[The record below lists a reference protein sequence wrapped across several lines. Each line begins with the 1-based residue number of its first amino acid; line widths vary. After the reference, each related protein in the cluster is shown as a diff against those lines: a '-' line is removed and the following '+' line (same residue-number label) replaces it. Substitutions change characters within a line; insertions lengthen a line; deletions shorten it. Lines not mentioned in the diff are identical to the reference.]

1 MTYPPSNPGYPPQS
15 GSQFDA
21 TQQFAKAVPASVPA
35 APATSAGA
43 ESGDNKM
50 SEILLAVV
58 AVAGLLIYLLR
69 FAPLLD
75 LSGLAGGGQV
85 VSSGDPT
92 GWTIDA
98 AVLAA
103 LVAGVSLLPKQ
114 KNWTAVAAVISTF
127 SLLSAIY
134 FTIELSSVLD
144 WGFYV
149 ILVLA
154 LVQSG
159 AAIAALLFDAGIIT
173 PPAPKP
179 QFDQHAQYGQYGGPS
194 QYYGQ
199 QHQPQHGGQPYQQA
213 QPQRPGYPS
222 QYGGYSGAPNTGGF
236 PVQAPQGQQG
246 QQPSGPPTPPT
257 GYPTYG
263 QPQQQQSGSSAP
275 TTAFQAEQQ
284 AQQSPSQQS
293 GPASS

>member
-21 TQQFAKAVPASVPA
+21 TQQFAKAVPAPVPA
-35 APATSAGA
+35 APAAPANAAPG
-43 ESGDNKM
+43 ENKLP
-50 SEILLAVV
+50 EILLAVV
-58 AVAGLLIYLLR
+58 AGVGLLIYFVS
-69 FAPLLD
+69 FAFEVQAVVGSLVVAVPV
-75 LSGLAGGGQV
+75 LAG
-85 VSSGDPT
+85 
-92 GWTIDA
+92 
-98 AVLAA
+98 
-103 LVAGVSLLPKQ
+103 LVAGVSVLPKQ
-114 KNWTAVAAVISTF
+114 KNRVALAAVLSTLGLLLSISLSVAAGGDADWTVW
-127 SLLSAIY
+127 
-134 FTIELSSVLD
+134 VL
-144 WGFYV
+144 
-149 ILVLA
+149 LVLT
-154 LVQSG
+154 LVQAG
-159 AAIAALLFDAGIIT
+159 AAITALLFDAGVIP

-179 QFDQHAQYGQYGGPS
+179 QFDQQPQYGQYGGPS

-222 QYGGYSGAPNTGGF
+222 QYGGYSGGPSTGGF
-236 PVQAPQGQQG
+236 PVQTPQGPQG

-263 QPQQQQSGSSAP
+263 QPQQSGSSAP
-275 TTAFQAEQQ
+275 TTAVPAQPQ

>member
-213 QPQRPGYPS
+213 QPQQPGYPS
-222 QYGGYSGAPNTGGF
+222 QYGGYSSGPNTGGY
-236 PVQAPQGQQG
+236 PVQSPQGPQGQQG

-263 QPQQQQSGSSAP
+263 QPQQSGSSAP
-275 TTAFQAEQQ
+275 SGGP
-284 AQQSPSQQS
+284 AQQPPSQQS
-293 GPASS
+293 GPAPS